1 MTWEQR
7 KTLEAWVGARGT
19 PETIILRA
27 RICLLAS
34 EEMAT
39 HAAAKKLHTS
49 HPTVLLQRKRLKEQG
64 ILGLSGKL

>member
-49 HPTVLLQRKRLKEQG
+49 RPTVLL
-64 ILGLSGKL
+64 